1 MKILNEIFAEDCF
14 DGNFIKEYKL
24 NEKVDIKW
32 IKLLE
37 KFGKITVL
45 DSLEKPFYSFD
56 KKYFFAIKGILN
68 EDKIKVV
75 YRRDHMDLT
84 KDFLN
89 ALIETDCSEINIK
102 DLKTIEKNII
112 EKIEEE

>member
-1 MKILNEIFAEDCF
+1 MKILSEIYSEDCF

-24 NEKVDIKW
+24 DKKVDSTW
-32 IKLLE
+32 VKLLE

-45 DSLEKPFYSFD
+45 DSLERPFYSFD

-68 EDKIKVV
+68 ENKIKVV

-89 ALIETDCSEINIK
+89 ALIESDYKESKIK
-102 DLKTIEKNII
+102 DLKAIEKNII
-112 EKIEEE
+112 EKIEK